1 MIKKQLF
8 ASILSGLLLA
18 LSFPFIG
25 DLAILS
31 FVAFIPLLFIEDSIY
46 RAKTK
51 SINLLFLSY
60 ITFFIYNL
68 GVTWWIWNASV
79 GGAALA
85 FIVNSLIMSLVFQLY
100 HIAKKQLGVRLGSI
114 CFVVFWVAFEYLHF
128 YWELSWPWLNLG
140 NIFSNNTMLI
150 QWYSITGVL
159 GGSLWVVG
167 VNMLLFNLL
176 KAYVIDKHPIKSL
189 YLKFTFFFS
198 ALLIPILFSFLIYY
212 SFKGDQG
219 IDTEV
224 VITQPNIDPYNEKF
238 TGDIPSQLDKITD
251 LADSLVTDKTAFVI
265 APETALPFIF
275 YEDEV
280 ERIIHY
286 HYLVE
291 RKAQWKNAAFLIGA
305 STKKFFKNKHSRAS
319 RKLVGGPGYEE
330 NYNSSMLIN
339 HFDQP
344 SFTHKSKLVLG
355 VEKIPYSDI
364 FPFLEDLSINNG
376 GASGTLGTEEYAQVM
391 RSRNV
396 KFAPV
401 VCYESIYGA
410 YVSEQC
416 RKGAEL
422 IFILTNDG
430 WWGNT
435 PGYKQHMSFARL
447 RAIENRKC
455 VARSA
460 NTGYSCFI
468 NQLGDVVYQSKWW
481 QPTSAKG
488 ILKRNKI
495 KTTYMKWGDYI
506 GFICVFISFLFL
518 ILIVK
523 KRISLIYINR
533 RV

>member
-85 FIVNSLIMSLVFQLY
+85 FILNSLIMSLVFQLY

-198 ALLIPILFSFLIYY
+198 ALLIPILFSF
-212 SFKGDQG
+212 
-219 IDTEV
+219 
-224 VITQPNIDPYNEKF
+224 
-238 TGDIPSQLDKITD
+238 
-251 LADSLVTDKTAFVI
+251 
-265 APETALPFIF
+265 
-275 YEDEV
+275 
-280 ERIIHY
+280 
-286 HYLVE
+286 
-291 RKAQWKNAAFLIGA
+291 
-305 STKKFFKNKHSRAS
+305 
-319 RKLVGGPGYEE
+319 
-330 NYNSSMLIN
+330 
-339 HFDQP
+339 
-344 SFTHKSKLVLG
+344 
-355 VEKIPYSDI
+355 
-364 FPFLEDLSINNG
+364 
-376 GASGTLGTEEYAQVM
+376 
-391 RSRNV
+391 
-396 KFAPV
+396 
-401 VCYESIYGA
+401 
-410 YVSEQC
+410 
-416 RKGAEL
+416 
-422 IFILTNDG
+422 
-430 WWGNT
+430 
-435 PGYKQHMSFARL
+435 
-447 RAIENRKC
+447 
-455 VARSA
+455 
-460 NTGYSCFI
+460 
-468 NQLGDVVYQSKWW
+468 
-481 QPTSAKG
+481 
-488 ILKRNKI
+488 
-495 KTTYMKWGDYI
+495 
-506 GFICVFISFLFL
+506 
-518 ILIVK
+518 
-523 KRISLIYINR
+523 
-533 RV
+533 

>member
-1 MIKKQLF
+1 M
-8 ASILSGLLLA
+8 
-18 LSFPFIG
+18 
-25 DLAILS
+25 
-31 FVAFIPLLFIEDSIY
+31 
-46 RAKTK
+46 
-51 SINLLFLSY
+51 
-60 ITFFIYNL
+60 
-68 GVTWWIWNASV
+68 
-79 GGAALA
+79 
-85 FIVNSLIMSLVFQLY
+85 
-100 HIAKKQLGVRLGSI
+100 
-114 CFVVFWVAFEYLHF
+114 
-128 YWELSWPWLNLG
+128 
-140 NIFSNNTMLI
+140 
-150 QWYSITGVL
+150 
-159 GGSLWVVG
+159 
-167 VNMLLFNLL
+167 
-176 KAYVIDKHPIKSL
+176 
-189 YLKFTFFFS
+189 
-198 ALLIPILFSFLIYY
+198 
-212 SFKGDQG
+212 
-219 IDTEV
+219 
-224 VITQPNIDPYNEKF
+224 
-238 TGDIPSQLDKITD
+238 
-251 LADSLVTDKTAFVI
+251 
-265 APETALPFIF
+265 
-275 YEDEV
+275 
-280 ERIIHY
+280 
-286 HYLVE
+286 
-291 RKAQWKNAAFLIGA
+291 
-305 STKKFFKNKHSRAS
+305 
-319 RKLVGGPGYEE
+319 
-330 NYNSSMLIN
+330 
-339 HFDQP
+339 
-344 SFTHKSKLVLG
+344 
-355 VEKIPYSDI
+355 
-364 FPFLEDLSINNG
+364 
-376 GASGTLGTEEYAQVM
+376 
-391 RSRNV
+391 